1 MFYTFSSPTFEFD
14 LPFNTQA
21 KI

>member
-1 MFYTFSSPTFEFD
+1 MFYTFSSPTFEYD